1 MLAIGNPLGL
11 DFTVTAGIVSAKGR
25 KQSRAAQP
33 ERQNPYA
40 ITDYIQ
46 TDAAINPGNSGGPL
60 LNIRGDVI
68 GINSAIASGTGYYA
82 GYGFAIPITLAKQV
96 MDDLIKYGKV
106 RRAVVGV
113 VARRS
118 ERRPM
123 RRRRVSS
130 RSAARKVQRL
140 QSARRQP
147 GAEGR
152 HRNRR
157 RHRRRRTAS
166 RSIR

>member
-25 KQSRAAQP
+25 SRSCSGLLGDNQ
-33 ERQNPYA
+33 YA

-106 RRAVVGV
+106 RRA
-113 VARRS
+113 
-118 ERRPM
+118 
-123 RRRRVSS
+123 RRRRV
-130 RSAARKVQRL
+130 APAR
-140 QSARRQP
+140 
-147 GAEGR
+147 
-152 HRNRR
+152 
-157 RHRRRRTAS
+157 
-166 RSIR
+166 

>member
-1 MLAIGNPLGL
+1 MLAIGNPLQL
-11 DFTVTAGIVSAKGR
+11 NFTVTAGIVSAKGR
-25 KQSRAAQP
+25 NQSDAAQSATAS
-33 ERQNPYA
+33 NPYA

-96 MDDLIKYGKV
+96 MDDLIKFGKIK
-106 RRAVVGV
+106 RAVVGV
-113 VARRS
+113 SLNEVTADGRARGRPGADRRRQGQRRS
-118 ERRPM
+118 IPRTTA
-123 RRRRVSS
+123 RRRRPAS
-130 RSAARKVQRL
+130 RSATSSSPPPAI
-140 QSARRQP
+140 
-147 GAEGR
+147 
-152 HRNRR
+152 
-157 RHRRRRTAS
+157 